1 MANEDDDDKVKK
13 EKSGDADEN
22 FGLPDLEYKPLQEK
36 PAETSTPS
44 SSGSGGTPSAYE
56 SYVAEESKS
65 KAPVILTLLI
75 ILVVA
80 IAGYL
85 IYSYWYVPRQ
95 EAKAKQEMLASAE
108 AKRKKAEEERVAA
121 ERAAEAERQRLEDLA
136 NAQPKVGTI
145 EVLNARTKRYYV
157 VIVSDIDDD
166 LLMDYAKKL
175 SGTGINLKVIPPF
188 GGKQFSRLAI
198 ADHDTF
204 ALAQQNADAAKAT
217 YGNGVWVLKY

>member
-13 EKSGDADEN
+13 ENAGDADEN
-22 FGLPDLEYKPLQEK
+22 FGLPDLEYKPLQDK
-36 PAETSTPS
+36 PADSPTSPS
-44 SSGSGGTPSAYE
+44 STGSGPSAYE

-65 KAPVILTLLI
+65 KAPVVLTLVI

-85 IYSYWYVPRQ
+85 IYSYVYVPRQ
-95 EAKAKQEMLASAE
+95 EAKAKQEALAAAE
-108 AKRKKAEEERVAA
+108 AKRLKAEQERLSA
-121 ERAAEAERQRLEDLA
+121 ERAAEAERKRLEDLA

-175 SGTGINLKVIPPF
+175 SNTGINLKVIPPF

-204 ALAQQNADAAKAT
+204 ALAQQGADAAKAT

>member
-1 MANEDDDDKVKK
+1 MANEDDDDKVKN
-13 EKSGDADEN
+13 EKAGDADEN
-22 FGLPDLEYKPLQEK
+22 FGLPDLEFKPLQDK

-44 SSGSGGTPSAYE
+44 SGGPASPSAYE
-56 SYVAEESKS
+56 SYVAEENKS
-65 KAPVILTLLI
+65 KAPVILTVVI

-85 IYSYWYVPRQ
+85 IYNFIYVPRQ
-95 EAKAKQEMLASAE
+95 EAIAKKEALAAAE
-108 AKRKKAEEERVAA
+108 ANRRKAEEQRLAQ
-121 ERAAEAERQRLEDLA
+121 ERAAEAERKRLEELA
-136 NAQPKVGTI
+136 NAKPKTGTI
-145 EVLNARTKRYYV
+145 EMVNARTKRYYV
-157 VIVSDIDDD
+157 IITSDIDDD

-175 SGTGINLKVIPPF
+175 SITGINLKVIPPF

-204 ALAQQNADAAKAT
+204 ALAQQNADAAKGT

>member
-13 EKSGDADEN
+13 GDADEN
-22 FGLPDLEYKPLQEK
+22 FGLPDLEFKPLQDK
-36 PAETSTPS
+36 PAEASTPL

-65 KAPVILTLLI
+65 KAPVVLTLVI

-85 IYSYWYVPRQ
+85 IYSYVYVPRQ
-95 EAKAKQEMLASAE
+95 EAKAKQEALAAAE
-108 AKRKKAEEERVAA
+108 AKRKKAEEERIAA
-121 ERAAEAERQRLEDLA
+121 ERAAEAERKRLEDLA
-136 NAQPKVGTI
+136 NAQPKIGTI

-175 SGTGINLKVIPPF
+175 SSTGINLKVIPPF

-217 YGNGVWVLKY
+217 YGTGVWVLKY

>member
-1 MANEDDDDKVKK
+1 MAKEDDDQVKN
-13 EKSGDADEN
+13 EKGGDADEN
-22 FGLPDLEYKPLQEK
+22 FGLPDLEYKPLEEK
-36 PAETSTPS
+36 PAASPS
-44 SSGSGGTPSAYE
+44 EGSGPASPSAYE
-56 SYVAEESKS
+56 SYIAEESKS
-65 KAPVILTLLI
+65 KAPVVLTVVI

-85 IYSYWYVPRQ
+85 LYQFVYVPRA
-95 EAKAKQEMLASAE
+95 EEKAKKEALAAAE
-108 AKRKKAEEERVAA
+108 AKRKKTEDERLAQ
-121 ERAAEAERQRLEDLA
+121 ERTAEANRKKQEELA
-136 NAQPKVGTI
+136 NATPTQGTI

-157 VIVSDIDDD
+157 IITSDIDDD

-175 SGTGINLKVIPPF
+175 SSTGISLKVIPPF
-188 GGKQFSRLAI
+188 GGKQFHRLAI